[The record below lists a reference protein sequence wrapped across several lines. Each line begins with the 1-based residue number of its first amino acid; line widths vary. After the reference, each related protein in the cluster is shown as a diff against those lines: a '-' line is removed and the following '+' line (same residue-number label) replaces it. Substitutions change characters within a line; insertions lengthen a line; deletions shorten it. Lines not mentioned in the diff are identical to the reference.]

1 MTGLL
6 KRVVTEIEKLPADQ
20 QDAIAER
27 ILADLKDEQAWTASF
42 SGTTNQQWD
51 RLAQQARGEIT
62 TGDVVSLDEVF
73 PAEKPQR

>member
-20 QDAIAER
+20 QEAIAER

-42 SGTTNQQWD
+42 SGTKRQQWD
-51 RLAQQARGEIT
+51 RLAQQARAEIAS
-62 TGDVVSLDEVF
+62 GDVVPLGDIF